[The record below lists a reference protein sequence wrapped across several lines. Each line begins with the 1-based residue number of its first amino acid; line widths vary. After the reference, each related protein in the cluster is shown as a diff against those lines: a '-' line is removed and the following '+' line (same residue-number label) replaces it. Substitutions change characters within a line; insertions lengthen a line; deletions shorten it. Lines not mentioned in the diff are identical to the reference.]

1 LSSLEDLAIQ
11 KGLSAEII
19 KLKKTGP
26 NMKTGKP
33 RRFSSA
39 ILHGTNWHTDRHT
52 RPKNISLKIIM
63 FDALIYCCN
72 DVNIHNVTVTQ
83 YRGNGEQLSNLLC
96 RRENNFLYNALVG

>member
-1 LSSLEDLAIQ
+1 
-11 KGLSAEII
+11 
-19 KLKKTGP
+19 
-26 NMKTGKP
+26 MKTGKP

-96 RRENNFLYNALVG
+96 RRENNFPL

>member
-1 LSSLEDLAIQ
+1 MSSLEDLAIQ

-26 NMKTGKP
+26 NWKTGRP

-39 ILHGTNWHTDRHT
+39 TLHGTNWHTDRHT

-96 RRENNFLYNALVG
+96 RRENNFPL